1 MIKIDYPQHNFRV
14 KEEQGKKMIFD
25 ELRKSWLILTPEEW
39 VRQNF
44 VRFLLSR
51 NIPSALIAVEKK
63 IMLGELSKR
72 FDIVVFDN
80 AHQPWMIV
88 ECKAMSVPLSEQVLH
103 QVLRYH
109 IAIPAVYVAITN
121 GVQSAVYGKEGGRL
135 IELHEFPT
143 GIFPVQHNS

>member
-44 VRFLLSR
+44 VRFLLSQ
-51 NIPSALIAVEKK
+51 NIPAALIAIEKK
-63 IMLGELSKR
+63 IMVGELSKR

-80 AHQPWMIV
+80 NHRPWMIV
-88 ECKAMSVPLSEQVLH
+88 ECKAMSVALSEEVLH

-109 IAIPAVYVAITN
+109 ISIPAAFLTITN
-121 GVQSAVYGKEGGRL
+121 GTHSAVFGKEGGRL
-135 IELHEFPT
+135 AELNEFPT
-143 GIFPVQHNS
+143 GIFPAQHNS